1 MAKHLVEQL
10 EGSLDRVLTVLW
22 QCLNDMKDDLNS
34 SVSAVMDL
42 LGIHASASCHGA
54 RVTNNR
60 TGKLV
65 SYEQVIH
72 ILAQETVA

>member
-42 LGIHASASCHGA
+42 LGINASSSCHGA
-54 RVTNNR
+54 RMTN
-60 TGKLV
+60 
-65 SYEQVIH
+65 S
-72 ILAQETVA
+72 